1 MDPARL
7 KKIPVFADLSDEE
20 LGHIAALA
28 AEVSVPE
35 SKELVRE
42 GDYSYDVLAI
52 EEGTARVERHGE
64 NIADLGPGDVFGE
77 MGVLERSQR
86 NATVVATSP
95 MLLVTLT
102 SWDIRRL
109 QKTAPKAVDRTCAR
123 WWRSAATR
131 PEASCAHGRRRGR
144 HQGPR
149 QRALQ
154 GHGPGDG
161 RRRRGQRFDAARG
174 ADRAVPLRA
183 VADQAVLRRLPPRRR
198 ASTRASAPARSLSR
212 P

>member
-20 LGHIAALA
+20 RDHIAALA

-35 SKELVRE
+35 GKELVRE

-64 NIADLGPGDVFGE
+64 RLADLGPGDVVGE
-77 MGVLERSQR
+77 MGVLQREQR

-95 MLLVTLT
+95 MMLVTLT

-109 QKTAPKAVDRTCAR
+109 QKT
-123 WWRSAATR
+123 
-131 PEASCAHGRRRGR
+131 
-144 HQGPR
+144 
-149 QRALQ
+149 
-154 GHGPGDG
+154 
-161 RRRRGQRFDAARG
+161 
-174 ADRAVPLRA
+174 VPNA
-183 VADQAVLRRLPPRRR
+183 VAHLREVV
-198 ASTRASAPARSLSR
+198 AQRSDEA
-212 P
+212 

>member
-35 SKELVRE
+35 GKELVRE

-52 EEGTARVERHGE
+52 EEGTASVDRHGE
-64 NIADLGPGDVFGE
+64 HIADLGPGDVFGE
-77 MGVLERSQR
+77 MGVLKREQR

-109 QKTAPKAVDRTCAR
+109 RKTAPKAVD
-123 WWRSAATR
+123 
-131 PEASCAHGRRRGR
+131 H
-144 HQGPR
+144 
-149 QRALQ
+149 
-154 GHGPGDG
+154 
-161 RRRRGQRFDAARG
+161 
-174 ADRAVPLRA
+174 LRA
-183 VADQAVLRRLPPRRR
+183 VVAQRSDQA
-198 ASTRASAPARSLSR
+198 
-212 P
+212 

>member
-7 KKIPVFADLSDEE
+7 KKIPVFADLSEDE

-28 AEVSVPE
+28 AEVSVPA

-52 EEGTARVERHGE
+52 EVGTASVDRHSE
-64 NIADLGPGDVFGE
+64 HIADLGPGDVFGE
-77 MGVLERSQR
+77 MGVLQREQR

-109 QKTAPKAVDRTCAR
+109 QKTAPKAVAHLRDVVAQ
-123 WWRSAATR
+123 RS
-131 PEASCAHGRRRGR
+131 
-144 HQGPR
+144 
-149 QRALQ
+149 
-154 GHGPGDG
+154 
-161 RRRRGQRFDAARG
+161 
-174 ADRAVPLRA
+174 
-183 VADQAVLRRLPPRRR
+183 DQA
-198 ASTRASAPARSLSR
+198 
-212 P
+212 

>member
-1 MDPARL
+1 VDPARL

-20 LGHIAALA
+20 RDHVAALA

-52 EEGTARVERHGE
+52 EEGTASVDRHGE
-64 NIADLGPGDVFGE
+64 HIADLGPGDVFGE
-77 MGVLERSQR
+77 MGVLKREQR

-109 QKTAPKAVDRTCAR
+109 QKTAPDAVD
-123 WWRSAATR
+123 
-131 PEASCAHGRRRGR
+131 H
-144 HQGPR
+144 
-149 QRALQ
+149 
-154 GHGPGDG
+154 
-161 RRRRGQRFDAARG
+161 
-174 ADRAVPLRA
+174 LRA
-183 VADQAVLRRLPPRRR
+183 VVAQRSDQA
-198 ASTRASAPARSLSR
+198 
-212 P
+212 